1 FAHTRIDPRHLRAVD
16 EAAAQLSAAGYPVE
30 EIKPYPTADVT
41 FEAFRHIFTSRLAGM
56 DAGEGYFEW
65 VRQQGLKVSQRML
78 ADALRL
84 PSYVPPFWP
93 LAGKSMTSSLPF
105 LPIPRHRL
113 ARSWR
118 WTTRRTSWNKPGG
131 RRGVRC
137 LMSRSCRQFP
147 SRGPQSA
154 FK

>member
-1 FAHTRIDPRHLRAVD
+1 
-16 EAAAQLSAAGYPVE
+16 GYPVE

-65 VRQQGLKVSQRML
+65 VRQQGLKVSKRML
-78 ADALRL
+78 ADALRHASGL
-84 PSYVPPFWP
+84 PRLLADCWQVDAILTPMLAYTPP
-93 LAGKSMTSSLPF
+93 
-105 LPIPRHRL
+105 PIGTF
-113 ARSWR
+113 WR
-118 WTTRRTSWNKPGG
+118 WTTRRTSWNRPGG

-147 SRGPQSA
+147 SRGP
-154 FK
+154 